1 MRIRPL
7 ILTIL
12 AFSLTA
18 CVKQTADQPPG
29 TAIITNLKSALHVA
43 QVATASAKDA
53 LPALM
58 PNADAEDIATA
69 NAILKDVDTAL
80 GVLNTKIAPYS
91 SFDTSNQAQIKQ
103 AVVDTLDTLKALQS
117 AQVTHIKNAKLRD
130 RVNLGLNLASGA
142 LSLWNPPAPSA

>member
-1 MRIRPL
+1 MM
-7 ILTIL
+7 
-12 AFSLTA
+12 A
-18 CVKQTADQPPG
+18 CTKQTPDQPPG

-53 LPALM
+53 IPALM
-58 PNADAEDIATA
+58 TNADAEDVATA

-80 GVLNTKIAPYS
+80 GVLNAKLAPYS

-103 AVVDTLDTLKALQS
+103 AVADTLAALKDLQ
-117 AQVTHIKNAKLRD
+117 AERVTHIKNAKLEA

-142 LSLWNPPAPSA
+142 LSLWNPPAPDAA